1 MKRSGSYCVLL
12 LVLAGLLG
20 AGSLFAQSAA
30 PKNPGTF
37 IEATT
42 NSVETLD
49 PQFMLSTATME
60 LSSNVYE
67 SLLTHPQGDMATL
80 LPSLATTVPSIANKL
95 IKVSTDGTTLITFP
109 IRKGVKFQDG
119 STLTPEDVAYT
130 FKRAILVGGQSTG
143 IGILCRNLLG
153 EDSFD
158 DLVKKV
164 GYDSAYATLD
174 GIATAAGD
182 SVTFRLPKPFVPFL
196 GIMADHGMEAAI
208 FNKAWCIAQGDWP
221 GTKATGQKFMDMK
234 TENDPL
240 FKTMNGTGPF
250 KLESADFAEQVVLSA
265 FPAHWS
271 GAPSISRV
279 IRKIV
284 PDNQTAILQLKAG
297 DVDFVGVSVDDIG
310 QLQGADGVKVY
321 ANLPSAWLMKINFVM
336 SIADGSSYVGDG
348 KLGPNGIPSNFFS
361 DINVRKAFEYSFD
374 WNTFIKDVF
383 QGAALVPYGSVLIGF
398 PTANPDNPKYA
409 FDLDK
414 ARGYFKQAWGG
425 QLWDKGFKMT
435 AVYSSGSTHRQRA
448 LEILK
453 DNIESLN
460 PKFKIDLASLP
471 WAGYVGAV
479 QNKQLPLTLFGNLP
493 TVFDP
498 YQSLFENMDSAGGFA
513 DWGGYVDLAKQKFD
527 PLVDIVAS
535 SYDNDKRKAASFE
548 LQRLYYENALAILYF
563 QAVENV
569 ALRDWVKGYVPGAHP
584 TDVDYSTI
592 SKK

>member
-1 MKRSGSYCVLL
+1 MKRLRSQLVLL
-12 LVLAGLLG
+12 SVVAGLVCLNSG
-20 AGSLFAQSAA
+20 FAQGTA
-30 PKNPGTF
+30 PKNPDTF

-67 SLLTHPQGDMATL
+67 SLLTHPQNDMSAL
-80 LPSLATTVPSIANKL
+80 LPCLATTVPSIANKL
-95 IKVSTDGTTLITFP
+95 IRTTSDGTTFITFP
-109 IRKGVKFQDG
+109 IRKNVKFQDG
-119 STLTPEDVAYT
+119 SILGPQDVAYT

-143 IGILCRNLLG
+143 MGILCRNLLG

-158 DLVKKV
+158 NLVKKV
-164 GYDSAYATLD
+164 GYDEAYKQLD
-174 GIATAAGD
+174 AIATVSGN

-196 GIMADHGMEAAI
+196 GIMADHGMEAGI
-208 FNKAWCIAQGDWP
+208 FSKAWCIAQGDWP
-221 GTKATGQKFMDMK
+221 GTKETGQKFMNMK
-234 TENDPL
+234 TEDDPL
-240 FKTMNGTGPF
+240 FKKMNGTGPF
-250 KLESADFAEQVVLSA
+250 KLVTADFADRVVLEA
-265 FPAHWS
+265 FPQHWS
-271 GAPSISRV
+271 GAPSIARV

-297 DVDFVGVSVDDIG
+297 DVDFVGISVDEIG
-310 QLQGADGVKVY
+310 QVKDATGVKVM

-336 SIADGSSYVGDG
+336 DIASGSSYVGDG
-348 KLGPNGIPSNFFS
+348 KLGPDGIPGNFFS

-374 WNTFIKDVF
+374 WDTFIKDVF
-383 QGAALVPYGSVLIGF
+383 QGAALKPYGTVLIGF
-398 PTANPDNPKYA
+398 PTANPNNPKYN
-409 FDLDK
+409 FDLNM
-414 ARGYFKQAWGG
+414 ARDYFKKAWGG
-425 QLWDKGFKMT
+425 QLWDKGFKLT
-435 AVYSSGSTHRQRA
+435 AVYSSGSKHRQMA

-498 YQSLFENMDSAGGFA
+498 YQSLFENMDSAGGYA
-513 DWGGYVDLAKQKFD
+513 DWGGYTELAKKEFD

-535 SYDNDKRKAASFE
+535 SYDSAKRKAASFK
-548 LQRLYYENALAILYF
+548 LQQLYYDNALAILYF

-569 ALRDWVKGYVPGAHP
+569 AFRDWVKGYVPGAHP
-584 TDVDYSTI
+584 TDVDYSQI